1 MLTCVMNRLTVISS
15 WNVQIPGLIR
25 QQHEMRV
32 FVLSQQR
39 EMAEVREPL
48 KAPDQ
53 VQNVAAKKQRSTC
66 R

>member
-1 MLTCVMNRLTVISS
+1 MLAGVMDRLTDSSS
-15 WNVQIPGLIR
+15 WQVRILELIG

-48 KAPDQ
+48 KAPDL